1 MQDQPHPHEI
11 VAVVAEFLGAS
22 KPESVSRF
30 QLRVAGNALDIAQR
44 QLELSPA
51 ADAAELAR
59 LTAMLEH
66 GGAIAEL
73 NRELGQ
79 TITSGAMDLSTPGLA
94 AHLWETTLA
103 KLAVDQPT
111 YSGYRAALRTLRQAH
126 PSTSSG

>member
-11 VAVVAEFLGAS
+11 IAAVAEFPRAAS
-22 KPESVSRF
+22 HSTF
-30 QLRVAGNALDIAQR
+30 QLRVAGNALDIARR

-59 LTAMLEH
+59 LTALLEH
-66 GGAIAEL
+66 GGVLADL
-73 NRELGQ
+73 NRELAQ
-79 TITSGAMDLSTPGLA
+79 AIASGAMNLSTPGLA

-111 YSGYRAALRTLRQAH
+111 YSTYLAALKNPTRRRGDAEDK
-126 PSTSSG
+126 S